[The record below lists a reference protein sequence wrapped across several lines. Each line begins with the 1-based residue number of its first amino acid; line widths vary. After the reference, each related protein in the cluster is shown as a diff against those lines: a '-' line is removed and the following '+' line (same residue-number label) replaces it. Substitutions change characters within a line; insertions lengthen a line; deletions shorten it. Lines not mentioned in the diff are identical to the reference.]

1 MSLMGVISL
10 NLSGLAGNVE
20 KPGAINITPGMDV
33 CDAAYLIAH
42 HYPGGVAALAARMGV
57 NPGVLQNKLKPN
69 NDTHHL
75 RLDESVL
82 LQQVAGNPAI
92 LHAMAQQLGYAA
104 PVRVT
109 PAQDGGDPVEAFM
122 HVQMAQADFVRAVAD
137 ALHGK
142 EKVSRNELRRA
153 TDMASELV
161 GKIGALVGVLASRVP
176 QPESEG

>member
-1 MSLMGVISL
+1 MSLNSTFSL
-10 NLSGLAGNVE
+10 DLSGLSGNVE
-20 KPGAINITPGMDV
+20 RVGQIDIAPGMDV
-33 CDAAYLIAH
+33 CDAAYLIAQ
-42 HYPGGVAALAARMGV
+42 HYPGGVAALAGRIGV
-57 NPGVLQNKLKPN
+57 NAGTLQHKLNPN
-69 NDTHHL
+69 NQSHQLTL
-75 RLDESVL
+75 KESVL
-82 LQQVAGNPAI
+82 LQQAAGNAAV